1 LQKGFLSRDQAPK
14 EEEMAMMSIYF
25 TKLEARA
32 DNLEVSIIRTTKIN
46 KVLKAILK
54 LNSMIPKD
62 EEYQFRRRS
71 FDILSKWKSLV
82 EWESSFERL
91 QIG

>member
-1 LQKGFLSRDQAPK
+1 
-14 EEEMAMMSIYF
+14 MSACF
-25 TKLEARA
+25 TRLEAHA
-32 DNLEVSIIRTTKIN
+32 DNLEVSIIRVTKIN

-54 LNSMIPKD
+54 LDSIPKD

-71 FDILSKWKSLV
+71 FDILTKWKKSLLG
-82 EWESSFERL
+82 WESSFDRL

>member
-1 LQKGFLSRDQAPK
+1 
-14 EEEMAMMSIYF
+14 MSIYF

-71 FDILSKWKSLV
+71 IDILSKWKSLV